1 VALAELEELPKLG
14 PVESYDHLAVNDRDG
29 RRPHPELQEFLQGLS
44 VFPDVLFDKLHTLL
58 RKKLSLLVTR
68 PSTGLAIDDHLF
80 RHDPSL
86 VW

>member
-1 VALAELEELPKLG
+1 MALAELEELPKLG

-29 RRPHPELQEFLQGLS
+29 RRPHPELQELLQGLS

-58 RKKLSLLVTR
+58 RKKLSLLVAGT
-68 PSTGLAIDDHLF
+68 SAGLGIDDHLF